1 MKRFTILC
9 ILLLGSMALYAQ
21 VGLKIS
27 GKLRILK
34 PLEIHLETIDG
45 QQLCQ
50 QRCRKM
56 GRFQWV
62 EEITP
67 DYISFVWEKRDSPCI

>member
-34 PLEIHLETIDG
+34 PLEILLETIDDNNF
-45 QQLCQ
+45 CQ

-62 EEITP
+62 RG
-67 DYISFVWEKRDSPCI
+67 K